1 MSGAVLQGSGWDSGP
16 GGVGPDP
23 ASRPMGTLQSFGRV
37 AVAANLAPSPWEA
50 GSPLWVIFVADANLG
65 PGASLAWEV
74 LGGAVAHSRCTTSYL
89 SQVHAA
95 PVPAL
100 VQGHQI

>member
-1 MSGAVLQGSGWDSGP
+1 MALTLPPAPWGP
-16 GGVGPDP
+16 CNPLGC
-23 ASRPMGTLQSFGRV
+23 V

-65 PGASLAWEV
+65 PGASLAWKV
-74 LGGAVAHSRCTTSYL
+74 LGGALAHSRCTASCL